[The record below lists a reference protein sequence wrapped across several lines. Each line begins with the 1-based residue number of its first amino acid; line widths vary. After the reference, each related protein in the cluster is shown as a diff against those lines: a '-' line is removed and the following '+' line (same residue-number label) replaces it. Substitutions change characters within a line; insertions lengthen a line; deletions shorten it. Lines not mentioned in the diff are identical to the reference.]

1 MFRLILFQ
9 FLEQF
14 IHRILKFFVILAGFA
29 GVDELQQRGKVL
41 FFLRGFI
48 CVVVTSES
56 ESKIPFAAFYL
67 SDAPILIGIRRAVLE
82 YSFSK
87 NFEK

>member
-1 MFRLILFQ
+1 MQIGIKQ
-9 FLEQF
+9 PGSWHWHEP
-14 IHRILKFFVILAGFA
+14 A
-29 GVDELQQRGKVL
+29 
-41 FFLRGFI
+41 
-48 CVVVTSES
+48 
-56 ESKIPFAAFYL
+56 SKIPFAAFYL